1 MILRKALSA
10 KNRLAPINQI
20 PPEILTLVATFFEKQ
35 RDLINATAV
44 CQQWRATLLS
54 FPRLWCN
61 AGGNSSELEAYLERS
76 NPIPI
81 GVELSS
87 PDLVSSIIPHT
98 SRLKNL
104 IVWVNNSPEFEKI
117 ANHLH
122 HPIPTLCSLGI
133 STENPNP
140 CLLQL
145 PPGVKEG
152 LFLHLKTLHLYGIAS
167 FLGHQT
173 FPNIT
178 ELVLRTGRSSCSW
191 TVSLLNT
198 LQQLPGLV
206 KVSILSQAGWFTET
220 SPMFTVKLPRL
231 REISLFTSDVTT
243 QAFEGSIPPILR
255 FLELPKVT
263 SLIIESPFSPL
274 PSTPILPASFFDKLL
289 PNYIE
294 LPELHIETENGCGRL
309 TFRSSSQALLTFHI
323 GGLKDCGREL
333 RLWGDLPI
341 SSIREVTAVR
351 LGSECDDDAVW
362 LAGILRRLGFLERLD
377 LRGNCGQVLLHL
389 RRQMMGST
397 APAGIGTLIVRGG
410 GYAESQAIE
419 FEDIKD
425 GVGLGETTVIYVPD
439 PEALE
444 EETDCWG
451 STEELALGKGDRR
464 WWNDDWGS
472 EGDYYE
478 SEDE

>member
-231 REISLFTSDVTT
+231 REISLLTSDVTT
-243 QAFEGSIPPILR
+243 QAFEGSVPPILR

-274 PSTPILPASFFDKLL
+274 PSTPSSPPAS
-289 PNYIE
+289 
-294 LPELHIETENGCGRL
+294 L
-309 TFRSSSQALLTFHI
+309 TSCSRTTSNFQSCTSKPKTGA
-323 GGLKDCGREL
+323 
-333 RLWGDLPI
+333 GDLP
-341 SSIREVTAVR
+341 
-351 LGSECDDDAVW
+351 SEA
-362 LAGILRRLGFLERLD
+362 LRRP
-377 LRGNCGQVLLHL
+377 CSP
-389 RRQMMGST
+389 ST
-397 APAGIGTLIVRGG
+397 
-410 GYAESQAIE
+410 
-419 FEDIKD
+419 
-425 GVGLGETTVIYVPD
+425 
-439 PEALE
+439 
-444 EETDCWG
+444 
-451 STEELALGKGDRR
+451 
-464 WWNDDWGS
+464 S
-472 EGDYYE
+472 EG
-478 SEDE
+478 